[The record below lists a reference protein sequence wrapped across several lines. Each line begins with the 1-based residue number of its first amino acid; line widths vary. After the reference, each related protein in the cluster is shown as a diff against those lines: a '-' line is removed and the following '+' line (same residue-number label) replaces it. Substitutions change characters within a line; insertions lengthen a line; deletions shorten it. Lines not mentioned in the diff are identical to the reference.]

1 VGRAVAPLNPP
12 RGPIGLDGA
21 PGLAHPAAVATG
33 RRVKKSV
40 KSRPKVKQERALKAR
55 RRNAKLAAARKKS
68 RNGIKERRKRRGK
81 LR

>member
-1 VGRAVAPLNPP
+1 
-12 RGPIGLDGA
+12 
-21 PGLAHPAAVATG
+21 VATG
-33 RRVKKSV
+33 RRVKKTV
-40 KSRPKVKQERALKAR
+40 KSRPKVKQERALKTR